1 MQSSDLCDEV
11 VDSLLNLEVAPMKNN
26 CLLVLD
32 GSQVSGDDLTQRLA
46 NK

>member
-1 MQSSDLCDEV
+1 MQSSDICDEV
-11 VDSLLNLEVAPMKNN
+11 VDLLNLEVVPMKNN

>member
-1 MQSSDLCDEV
+1 MQSSDICDEV
-11 VDSLLNLEVAPMKNN
+11 VDFLNLEVVPMKNN

>member
-1 MQSSDLCDEV
+1 MQSSDICDEV
-11 VDSLLNLEVAPMKNN
+11 VDLLNLEIVPVTNN
-26 CLLVLD
+26 CSLALD